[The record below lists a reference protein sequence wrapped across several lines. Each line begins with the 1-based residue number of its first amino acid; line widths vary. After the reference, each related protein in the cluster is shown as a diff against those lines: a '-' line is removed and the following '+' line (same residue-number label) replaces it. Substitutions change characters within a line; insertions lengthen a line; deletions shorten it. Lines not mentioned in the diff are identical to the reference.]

1 MRSCLANIL
10 AIDSSDINIKAKT
23 EENLGFTGREEGV
36 KAYAT
41 VLLKKE
47 LGAL

>member
-23 EENLGFTGREEGV
+23 ENLGFLQVEKKV
-36 KAYAT
+36 KS
-41 VLLKKE
+41 LCHSSFKE

>member
-23 EENLGFTGREEGV
+23 EENLGFTGREGSQS
-36 KAYAT
+36 
-41 VLLKKE
+41 LCHSSFKK